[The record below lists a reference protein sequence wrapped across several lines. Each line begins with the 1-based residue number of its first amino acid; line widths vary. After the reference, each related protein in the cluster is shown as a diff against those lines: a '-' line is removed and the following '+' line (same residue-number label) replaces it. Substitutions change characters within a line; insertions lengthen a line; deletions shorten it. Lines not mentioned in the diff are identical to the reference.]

1 MKIRFASIDDVP
13 QLIEFGRRCHAMTRF
28 RIYDYDVKRM
38 EGTLRG
44 LVESKTGTSCL
55 FVAEGGEGVI
65 VGALVGTLDR
75 HFFSDHI
82 VASIVHYDVLPEKRM
97 SGAAVRLLTAFRK
110 WAENRGAF
118 ELSAGVNSG
127 TDLSRTD
134 KFLRRLG
141 FEPTGGNYSLLLSR

>member
-1 MKIRFASIDDVP
+1 MKIRFATVDDIP

-28 RIYDYDVKRM
+28 RVYNYDALRM
-38 EGTLRG
+38 EATLRG
-44 LVESKTGTSCL
+44 IIESKSGANCL
-55 FVAEGGEGVI
+55 FVAEGNERAIIGVL
-65 VGALVGTLDR
+65 VGALDR
-75 HFFSDHI
+75 HFFSDHV

-127 TDLSRTD
+127 TDLDRTD
-134 KFLRRLG
+134 KFLKRLG
-141 FEPTGGNYSLLLSR
+141 FAPTGGNYSILLSR